1 MCIRD
6 RVGWSQEFLDQ
17 LVGSR
22 VKGEKEGTAPPRY
35 EFKDMPIQMFHDL
48 CQIMALF
55 FDRHL
60 TTVKWRR
67 RARAAQETGRGVA
80 ARVAAVAV
88 AVAVAPRLN
97 PRQTAV

>member
-1 MCIRD
+1 MIWVPKTID
-6 RVGWSQEFLDQ
+6 TTAGWVGWSQEFLDQ

-55 FDRHL
+55 FDPHFTYVFCL
-60 TTVKWRR
+60 TTVDH
-67 RARAAQETGRGVA
+67 
-80 ARVAAVAV
+80 
-88 AVAVAPRLN
+88 LM
-97 PRQTAV
+97 